1 MPRIQYVDRLKGF
14 AMLAVIFGHIYFFF
28 IYDKDF
34 YIAYFLSTFHMPL
47 FMFLSGWVISSPP
60 NFSKLLVKIA
70 SFVSPFLFVGSAF
83 VLFYHKELSTLF
95 ESEVKNGYWYLF
107 VLSIFYI
114 FLYTYNAINHFIK
127 FKWDDIVWA
136 LLVFSILIIFDITL
150 SKKWYSI
157 LSIYQLRSFW
167 PLFIAGYLF
176 RKYNLTETLI
186 TKNIVFSCCM
196 IAYAVTVYFFTKG
209 FFRLFLFSA
218 FLSVPTFVYLF
229 KKFESNS
236 GVVSNTLAKIGRHSL
251 DIYIYHFFFVYALR
265 LSGWSEYFIAIDN
278 MLLEYVI
285 AVAFSI
291 TIAYCSMVIGYL
303 IRQSE
308 FLENLIY
315 GRYIANA
322 ITSLN
327 KKSA

>member
-1 MPRIQYVDRLKGF
+1 M
-14 AMLAVIFGHIYFFF
+14 F
-28 IYDKDF
+28 IKSVS
-34 YIAYFLSTFHMPL
+34 FL
-47 FMFLSGWVISSPP
+47 
-60 NFSKLLVKIA
+60 
-70 SFVSPFLFVGSAF
+70 SPFLFVGLSFVIFNHKDVAGFFEGSA
-83 VLFYHKELSTLF
+83 
-95 ESEVKNGYWYLF
+95 KNGYWYLF
-107 VLSIFYI
+107 VLSLFYV
-114 FLYTYNAINHFIK
+114 FLWSSRLISRFVK
-127 FKWDDIVWA
+127 FKWAEVIWA
-136 LLVFSILIIFDITL
+136 VTIWAFLIMIQFTL
-150 SKKWYSI
+150 SERWSNV
-157 LSIYQLRSFW
+157 LSVYQARTLW

-176 RKYNLTETLI
+176 RKYNLTETVLSR
-186 TKNIVFSCCM
+186 NIVFSCCM